1 MFDPENARRLASC
14 GITWQDSAGSIM
26 LDLGL
31 LAIGRD
37 PAGESLEDLNA
48 VEAAFMRVRPYV
60 RYIESG
66 SRNRS
71 DLASGDIC
79 ITIGPNGEMLQ
90 ARAMAIESGTGADI
104 RYVVPREGALMWV
117 DLLAIPAG
125 APHPDAAYRFLDY
138 LLEPGV
144 IAEVSNASQYANANR
159 DAKQLIDAAVRDDP
173 GIYPPAQEQL
183 RLHLVPA
190 ESQTYTRAR
199 SAAWTRILTRE
210 ASANAR

>member
-1 MFDPENARRLASC
+1 
-14 GITWQDSAGSIM
+14 
-26 LDLGL
+26 
-31 LAIGRD
+31 
-37 PAGESLEDLNA
+37 
-48 VEAAFMRVRPYV
+48 
-60 RYIESG
+60 
-66 SRNRS
+66 
-71 DLASGDIC
+71 
-79 ITIGPNGEMLQ
+79 
-90 ARAMAIESGTGADI
+90 
-104 RYVVPREGALMWV
+104 MWV